1 MKEFILIGI
10 ASFYILWLFYLAAMN
25 LKRAKDNN
33 TISNPAL
40 YLGYPAVILAYLLDV
55 AFNWVFGTVMFL
67 ELPREGVLTHR
78 LKRHYKK
85 DNWRGRLARY
95 ICSNLLDAFDPS
107 SKHCE

>member
-1 MKEFILIGI
+1 MKEFILYFCI
-10 ASFYILWLFYLAAMN
+10 SFYTLWTFFLSIMS
-25 LKRAKDNN
+25 LKRAKDAK
-33 TISNPAL
+33 TLSRPAY
-40 YLGYPAVILAYLLDV
+40 YLGLPLLIMGYTLDV
-55 AFNWVFGTVMFL
+55 LFNWVFGTVMFL

-107 SKHCE
+107 GKHCE